1 MERKHKKLIYSRA
14 MERKAIMT
22 PEAIID
28 SKNEEIARL
37 KNLIKRA
44 QKEIKEILDQEAL
57 PSERVMSRIYAM
69 LEI

>member
-1 MERKHKKLIYSRA
+1 MERKYKKLRYII
-14 MERKAIMT
+14 ERKTTMT
-22 PEAIID
+22 SEDIIN
-28 SKNEEIARL
+28 SKNEENVRL

-44 QKEIKEILDQEAL
+44 QKEIKGYLDQESL